1 MNDFMMDYDKFKRTW
16 TVKTE
21 LPVEFKL
28 TYSADIFNPLNHDLV
43 SYKTNDRV
51 MIVIDQNVHKFYTV
65 ELMNYFNSHNVKYSM
80 LVIDTNEE
88 NKNWEDADYILQFF
102 EDEGVLRR
110 EPIIA
115 IGGGVLLDIV
125 GFACSIYRRGIPYIK
140 VPTTLLAIVDASVGS
155 KVAVNHF
162 ERRNRLGAY
171 YPPVAT
177 LIDKKFIKTQ
187 SEREIINGIAEI
199 FKLAIIKSP
208 ELFALLEEN
217 AELLIEEKFQHGAVP
232 VRVINLAITDMI
244 AELGPNLWER
254 KLDRCVDFGHTFSP
268 VIEMKNL
275 TQEFDPDNPPYFTK
289 DTMLLHGE
297 AVALDCLYSSCI
309 ACLRGY
315 IGQSVLNQIFNLA
328 KRLKL
333 KTYHEDFTK
342 IELLQQSLAD
352 ATKHRNGNQFA
363 PLPIYVGNYKIVN
376 DITQSE
382 MKYAIELFRTY
393 HD

>member
-1 MNDFMMDYDKFKRTW
+1 MMDYDKFKRTW

-28 TYSADIFNPLNHDLV
+28 TYSADIFNPTNHDLV

-51 MIVIDQNVHKFYTV
+51 MIVIDQNVHKFYAAQ
-65 ELMNYFNSHNVKYSM
+65 LMEYFNSHNVKYSM

-88 NKNWEDADYILQFF
+88 TKNWEDADYILQFF

-155 KVAVNHF
+155 KVAINHF

-171 YPPVAT
+171 YPPIAT

-187 SEREIINGIAEI
+187 DERDIINGIAEI

-208 ELFALLEEN
+208 ELFILLEEN

-315 IGQSVLNQIFNLA
+315 IGQSVLNRIFNLA

-333 KTYHEDFTK
+333 KTFHEDFTK

-376 DITQSE
+376 DITESE

-393 HD
+393 HE

>member
-1 MNDFMMDYDKFKRTW
+1 MDYDKFKRTW

-51 MIVIDQNVHKFYTV
+51 MIVIDTNVHKFYAAQ
-65 ELMNYFNSHNVKYSM
+65 LMEYFNSHSVKYSM
-80 LVIDTNEE
+80 LVINTNEE
-88 NKNWEDADYILQFF
+88 SKTWKDADHILQFF

-171 YPPVAT
+171 YPPIAT

-187 SEREIINGIAEI
+187 SEREIVNGIAEI
-199 FKLAIIKSP
+199 FKLAVIKSP
-208 ELFALLEEN
+208 ELFTLLEEN

-244 AELGPNLWER
+244 AELGPNLWEK

-315 IGQSVLNQIFNLA
+315 IGQSVLNRIFNLA

-376 DITQSE
+376 DITESE

-393 HD
+393 HE

>member
-1 MNDFMMDYDKFKRTW
+1 MDYDKFKRTW

-28 TYSADIFNPLNHDLV
+28 MYSADVFNPANHDLL
-43 SYKTNDRV
+43 SYQTNGRV
-51 MIVIDQNVHKFYTV
+51 MIVIDQNVHKFYAV
-65 ELMNYFNSHNVKYSM
+65 QLMNYFNSHNVKYSM
-80 LVIDTNEE
+80 WVINTDEE
-88 NKNWEDADYILQFF
+88 RKAWEDADHILEFF

-155 KVAVNHF
+155 KVAINHF
-162 ERRNRLGAY
+162 GRRNRLGAY
-171 YPPVAT
+171 YPPIAT

-187 SEREIINGIAEI
+187 SEREIVNGIAEI
-199 FKLAIIKSP
+199 FKLAVIKSP

-244 AELGPNLWER
+244 AELGPNLWEK

-268 VIEMKNL
+268 VIEMNNIKDSF
-275 TQEFDPDNPPYFTK
+275 EPDNPPYFTK
-289 DTMLLHGE
+289 DNMLLHGE

-309 ACLRGY
+309 SSLRGHISAY
-315 IGQSVLNQIFNLA
+315 TLNRIFDLA

-333 KTYHEDFTK
+333 KTYHEDFTDM
-342 IELLQQSLAD
+342 ELLQKSLAD

-363 PLPIYVGNYKIVN
+363 PLPISIGNYTIVN
-376 DITQSE
+376 DITEKE
-382 MKYAIELFRTY
+382 MKYAIDLFRTY
-393 HD
+393 HE

>member
-1 MNDFMMDYDKFKRTW
+1 
-16 TVKTE
+16 
-21 LPVEFKL
+21 
-28 TYSADIFNPLNHDLV
+28 
-43 SYKTNDRV
+43 
-51 MIVIDQNVHKFYTV
+51 MIVIDQNVHKFYAAQ
-65 ELMNYFNSHNVKYSM
+65 LMEYFNAHNVKYSM
-80 LVIDTNEE
+80 LVIDTDEE
-88 NKNWEDADYILQFF
+88 SKNWEDADHILQFF

-162 ERRNRLGAY
+162 KRRNRLGAY
-171 YPPVAT
+171 YPPIAT

-187 SEREIINGIAEI
+187 SEREIVNGIAEI

-208 ELFALLEEN
+208 ELFTLLEEN
-217 AELLIEEKFQHGAVP
+217 AELLIDEKFQHGAVP

-244 AELGPNLWER
+244 AELGPNLWEK

-315 IGQSVLNQIFNLA
+315 IGQSVLNRIFNLA

-342 IELLQQSLAD
+342 IELIHQSL
-352 ATKHRNGNQFA
+352 
-363 PLPIYVGNYKIVN
+363 
-376 DITQSE
+376 
-382 MKYAIELFRTY
+382 
-393 HD
+393 

>member
-51 MIVIDQNVHKFYTV
+51 MIVIDTNVHKFYAAQ
-65 ELMNYFNSHNVKYSM
+65 LMEYFNSHNVKYSM

-88 NKNWEDADYILQFF
+88 SKTWKDADHILQFF

-162 ERRNRLGAY
+162 GRRNRLGAY

-199 FKLAIIKSP
+199 FKLAVIKSP
-208 ELFALLEEN
+208 ELFELLEEN

-244 AELGPNLWER
+244 AELGPNLWEK

-268 VIEMKNL
+268 VIEMENIA
-275 TQEFDPDNPPYFTK
+275 E
-289 DTMLLHGE
+289 LLHGE

-315 IGQSVLNQIFNLA
+315 IGQSVLNRIFNLA

-376 DITQSE
+376 DITKSE
-382 MKYAIELFRTY
+382 MEYAISLFRTY

>member
-1 MNDFMMDYDKFKRTW
+1 M
-16 TVKTE
+16 E
-21 LPVEFKL
+21 
-28 TYSADIFNPLNHDLV
+28 
-43 SYKTNDRV
+43 
-51 MIVIDQNVHKFYTV
+51 
-65 ELMNYFNSHNVKYSM
+65 YFNSHNVKYCM
-80 LVIDTNEE
+80 LVINTNEE
-88 NKNWEDADYILQFF
+88 SKTWKDADHILQFF

-315 IGQSVLNQIFNLA
+315 IGQSVLNRIFNLA

-363 PLPIYVGNYKIVN
+363 PLPIYVGNYTIVN
-376 DITQSE
+376 DITKSE
-382 MKYAIELFRTY
+382 MEYAISLFRTY

>member
-1 MNDFMMDYDKFKRTW
+1 MMDYDKFKRTW

-28 TYSADIFNPLNHDLV
+28 TYSADIFNTLNHDLV

-51 MIVIDQNVHKFYTV
+51 MIVIDRNVHKFYAAP
-65 ELMNYFNSHNVKYSM
+65 LMEYFNAHNVKYSM

-88 NKNWEDADYILQFF
+88 SKTWEDADYILQFF

-155 KVAVNHF
+155 KVAINHF

-171 YPPVAT
+171 YPPIAT

-187 SEREIINGIAEI
+187 SEREIVNGIAEI
-199 FKLAIIKSP
+199 FKLAVIKSP

-244 AELGPNLWER
+244 AELGPNLWEK

-268 VIEMKNL
+268 VIEMTNIP
-275 TQEFDPDNPPYFTK
+275 E
-289 DTMLLHGE
+289 LLHGE

-315 IGQSVLNQIFNLA
+315 IGQSVLNRIFDLA

-333 KTYHEDFTK
+333 KTFHDGFTNM
-342 IELLQQSLAD
+342 ELLQKSLSD

-376 DITQSE
+376 DITESE
-382 MKYAIELFRTY
+382 MEYAIALFRTY

>member
-51 MIVIDQNVHKFYTV
+51 MIVIDTNVHKFYAAQ
-65 ELMNYFNSHNVKYSM
+65 LMEYFNSHNVKYSM
-80 LVIDTNEE
+80 LVIETNEE
-88 NKNWEDADYILQFF
+88 SKNWEDADYILQFF

-315 IGQSVLNQIFNLA
+315 IGQSVLNRIFNLA

>member
-1 MNDFMMDYDKFKRTW
+1 MMDYDKFKRTW

-28 TYSADIFNPLNHDLV
+28 TYSADIFNPTNHDLV

-51 MIVIDQNVHKFYTV
+51 VIVIDQNVHKFYAAQ
-65 ELMNYFNSHNVKYSM
+65 LMEYFNSHSVKYSM
-80 LVIDTNEE
+80 LIINTNEE
-88 NKNWEDADYILQFF
+88 SKTWKDADHILQFF

-171 YPPVAT
+171 YPPIAT

-187 SEREIINGIAEI
+187 SEREIVNGIAEI
-199 FKLAIIKSP
+199 FKLAVIKSP
-208 ELFALLEEN
+208 ELFELLEEN
-217 AELLIEEKFQHGAVP
+217 AELLIEEKFQYGAVP

-244 AELGPNLWER
+244 AELGPNLWEK

-315 IGQSVLNQIFNLA
+315 IGQSVLNRIFNLA

-363 PLPIYVGNYKIVN
+363 PLPIYVGNYKIVD
-376 DITQSE
+376 DITEKE
-382 MKYAIELFRTY
+382 MEYAIALFRTY
-393 HD
+393 HE

>member
-28 TYSADIFNPLNHDLV
+28 TYSADIFNPANHDLV

-88 NKNWEDADYILQFF
+88 SKNWEDADYILQFF

-125 GFACSIYRRGIPYIK
+125 GFACGIYRRGIPYIK

-155 KVAVNHF
+155 KVAINHF

-171 YPPVAT
+171 YPPIAT

-199 FKLAIIKSP
+199 FKLAVIKSP

-297 AVALDCLYSSCI
+297 AVALDCMYSSCI

-315 IGQSVLNQIFNLA
+315 IGQSVLNRIFNLA

>member
-28 TYSADIFNPLNHDLV
+28 TYSADIFNPANHDLV
-43 SYKTNDRV
+43 SYETNNRV
-51 MIVIDQNVHKFYTV
+51 MIVIDQNVHKFYAAQ
-65 ELMNYFNSHNVKYSM
+65 LMEYFNSHKVKYRM
-80 LVIDTNEE
+80 LVIDSSEE
-88 NKNWEDADYILQFF
+88 YKTWKDADHILQFF

-171 YPPVAT
+171 YPPIAT

-187 SEREIINGIAEI
+187 SEREIVNGIAEI

-208 ELFALLEEN
+208 ELFTLLEEN
-217 AELLIEEKFQHGAVP
+217 AELLIDEKFQHGAVP

-275 TQEFDPDNPPYFTK
+275 THSFDPDNPPYFTK
-289 DTMLLHGE
+289 DIMLLHGE

-315 IGQSVLNQIFNLA
+315 IGQSVLNRIFNLA

-376 DITQSE
+376 DITESE

-393 HD
+393 HA

>member
-51 MIVIDQNVHKFYTV
+51 MIVIDQNVHKFYAV
-65 ELMNYFNSHNVKYSM
+65 QLMEYFNSHNVKYSM

-88 NKNWEDADYILQFF
+88 NKIWDDADHILQFF

-162 ERRNRLGAY
+162 GRRNRLGAY
-171 YPPVAT
+171 YPPIAT

-187 SEREIINGIAEI
+187 SEREIVNGIAEI
-199 FKLAIIKSP
+199 FKLAVIKSP
-208 ELFALLEEN
+208 ELFTLLEEN

-244 AELGPNLWER
+244 AELGPNLWEK

-268 VIEMKNL
+268 VIEMENIP
-275 TQEFDPDNPPYFTK
+275 E
-289 DTMLLHGE
+289 LLHGE

-315 IGQSVLNQIFNLA
+315 IGQSVLNRIFNLA

-363 PLPIYVGNYKIVN
+363 PLPIYVGNYKIVD
-376 DITQSE
+376 DITEKE
-382 MKYAIELFRTY
+382 MEYAIALFRTY

>member
-28 TYSADIFNPLNHDLV
+28 TYSADIFNSLNHDLV

-51 MIVIDQNVHKFYTV
+51 MIVIDTNVHKFYAAQ
-65 ELMNYFNSHNVKYSM
+65 LMEYFNSHNVKYSM
-80 LVIDTNEE
+80 LVINTNEE
-88 NKNWEDADYILQFF
+88 SKTWKDADHILQFF

-171 YPPVAT
+171 YPPIAT

-187 SEREIINGIAEI
+187 SEREIVNGIAEI

-315 IGQSVLNQIFNLA
+315 IGQSVLNRIFNLA

-376 DITQSE
+376 DITESE

-393 HD
+393 HA

>member
-51 MIVIDQNVHKFYTV
+51 MIVIDTNVHKFYAAQ
-65 ELMNYFNSHNVKYSM
+65 LMEYFNSHNVKYSM

-88 NKNWEDADYILQFF
+88 SKTWKDADHILQFF

-155 KVAVNHF
+155 KVAINHF
-162 ERRNRLGAY
+162 GRRNRLGAY

-199 FKLAIIKSP
+199 FKLAVIKSP
-208 ELFALLEEN
+208 ELFTLLEEN

-244 AELGPNLWER
+244 AELGPNLWEK

-268 VIEMKNL
+268 VIEMENIP
-275 TQEFDPDNPPYFTK
+275 E
-289 DTMLLHGE
+289 LLHGE

-315 IGQSVLNQIFNLA
+315 IGQSVLNRIFNLA

-363 PLPIYVGNYKIVN
+363 PLPIYVGNYKIVD
-376 DITQSE
+376 DITEKE
-382 MKYAIELFRTY
+382 MEYAIALFRTY

>member
-51 MIVIDQNVHKFYTV
+51 MIVIDQNVHKFYAV
-65 ELMNYFNSHNVKYSM
+65 QLMEYFNSHNVKYSM

-88 NKNWEDADYILQFF
+88 SKNWEDADYILQFF

-125 GFACSIYRRGIPYIK
+125 GFACSIYRRGIPYVK

-171 YPPVAT
+171 YPPIAT

-187 SEREIINGIAEI
+187 SEREIVNGIAEI
-199 FKLAIIKSP
+199 FKLAVIKSP
-208 ELFALLEEN
+208 ELFTLLEEN
-217 AELLIEEKFQHGAVP
+217 AELLIEEKFQYGAVP

-244 AELGPNLWER
+244 AELGPNLWEK

-315 IGQSVLNQIFNLA
+315 IGQSVLNRIFNLA

-363 PLPIYVGNYKIVN
+363 PLPIYVGNYKIVD
-376 DITQSE
+376 DITEKE
-382 MKYAIELFRTY
+382 MEYAISLFRTY

>member
-28 TYSADIFNPLNHDLV
+28 TYSADIFNPANHDLV
-43 SYKTNDRV
+43 SYSTNNRV
-51 MIVIDQNVHKFYTV
+51 MIVIDQNVHALYAAQ
-65 ELMNYFNSHNVKYSM
+65 LMEYFHAHNVKYRM
-80 LVIDTNEE
+80 LVINTDEE
-88 NKNWEDADYILQFF
+88 SKNWDDADHILEFF

-140 VPTTLLAIVDASVGS
+140 IPTTLLAIVDASVGS
-155 KVAVNHF
+155 KVAINHF
-162 ERRNRLGAY
+162 GRRNRLGAY
-171 YPPVAT
+171 YPPIAT

-187 SEREIINGIAEI
+187 SEREIVNGIAEI

-268 VIEMKNL
+268 VIEMANVKDSF
-275 TQEFDPDNPPYFTK
+275 EPDNPPYFTK
-289 DTMLLHGE
+289 DNMLLHGE

-309 ACLRGY
+309 SSLRGHISAY
-315 IGQSVLNQIFNLA
+315 TLNRIFDLA

-333 KTYHEDFTK
+333 KTYHEDFTDM
-342 IELLQQSLAD
+342 ELLQKSLAD

-363 PLPIYVGNYKIVN
+363 PLPISIGNYTIVN
-376 DITQSE
+376 DITEKE
-382 MKYAIELFRTY
+382 MKYAIDLFRTY
-393 HD
+393 HE

>member
-28 TYSADIFNPLNHDLV
+28 TYSADIFNLINHDLI

-51 MIVIDQNVHKFYTV
+51 VIVVDVNVHRLYREQIK
-65 ELMNYFNSHNVKYSM
+65 NYFDSHNVKCAI
-80 LVIDTNEE
+80 LVINTNEE
-88 NKNWEDADYILQFF
+88 SKTWQDANSILQFF
-102 EDEGVLRR
+102 EEEGVLRR

-171 YPPVAT
+171 YPPIAT

-199 FKLAIIKSP
+199 FKLAVIKSP
-208 ELFALLEEN
+208 ELFSLLEEN
-217 AELLIEEKFQHGAVP
+217 AELLIEEKFQYGAVP
-232 VRVINLAITDMI
+232 VRVINLAISDMI
-244 AELGPNLWER
+244 AELGPNLWEK

-268 VIEMKNL
+268 IIEMKNVL
-275 TQEFDPDNPPYFTK
+275 D
-289 DTMLLHGE
+289 LLHGE

-309 ACLRGY
+309 AYSREY
-315 IGQSVLNQIFNLA
+315 INKTTLDRIFNLA

-333 KTYHEDFTK
+333 KTFHEDFTK
-342 IELLQQSLAD
+342 MELLKKSLAD

-363 PLPIYVGNYKIVN
+363 PLPLGIGKYTIVN
-376 DITQSE
+376 NIDDYE
-382 MKYAIELFRTY
+382 MIGATEIFGSYNV
-393 HD
+393 

>member
-28 TYSADIFNPLNHDLV
+28 TYSADIFNPTNHDLV

-51 MIVIDQNVHKFYTV
+51 VIVIDQNVHKFYAAQ
-65 ELMNYFNSHNVKYSM
+65 LMEYFNSHNVKYCM
-80 LVIDTNEE
+80 LVINTNEE
-88 NKNWEDADYILQFF
+88 SKTWKDADHILQFF

-171 YPPVAT
+171 YPPIAT

-187 SEREIINGIAEI
+187 SEREIVNGIAEI
-199 FKLAIIKSP
+199 FKLAVIKSP
-208 ELFALLEEN
+208 ELFTLLEES
-217 AELLIEEKFQHGAVP
+217 AELLIDEKFQHGAVP

-275 TQEFDPDNPPYFTK
+275 THSFDPDNPPYFTK

-315 IGQSVLNQIFNLA
+315 IGQSVLNRIFNLA

-376 DITQSE
+376 DITESE

-393 HD
+393 HA